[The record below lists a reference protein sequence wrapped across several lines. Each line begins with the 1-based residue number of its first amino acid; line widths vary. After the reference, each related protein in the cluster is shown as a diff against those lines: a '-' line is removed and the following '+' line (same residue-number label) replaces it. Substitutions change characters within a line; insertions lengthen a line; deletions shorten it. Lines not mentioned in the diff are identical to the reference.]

1 MFKSL
6 FIVLPIT
13 MIASNA
19 FGTVSDLTA
28 WDLVEDP
35 GHPNLSAS
43 RSASSAVLT
52 ADGAV
57 PNAFDIGYASV
68 NGLEVGNATQGYYFS
83 PNEDFE
89 IRIDFDVSAV
99 SSVGGGGFGFG
110 VGEDRNGEN
119 SVGVAGAVAN
129 GSIVDFF
136 TAGRTGNVPILP
148 ADYSLSG
155 VDQGRM
161 AVQYFSSTGNFW
173 LKVTDLTGG
182 GAVTITRQLA
192 GIQNN
197 WDDKPLLAS
206 FFLRSDDT
214 LGAPLASG
222 QLTATFSNFTVVSGT
237 PITVPEPT
245 AVGLLLLGL
254 ACLKRPR

>member
-6 FIVLPIT
+6 LFVLPIS
-13 MIASNA
+13 MIASTA

-43 RSASSAVLT
+43 RSASSAILS

-68 NGLEVGNATQGYYFS
+68 DGLEVGNSNQGYYFS

-136 TAGRTGNVPILP
+136 TAGRTGNAPIVPT
-148 ADYSLSG
+148 AYSLPG

-173 LKVTDLTGG
+173 LKLTEFSGG
-182 GAVTITRQLA
+182 GAVTITRQVA

-214 LGAPLASG
+214 LGAPLTTG

-237 PITVPEPT
+237 PIAVPEPT
-245 AVGLLLLGL
+245 AAGLMLLGL
-254 ACLKRPR
+254 TCLRRR